1 MSSIGGNPTVAGSQ
15 SLDNSVVEEVEWK
28 QSSNATAQAVDKIT
42 LDGATIWEKPDY
54 TFSVSATFDVET
66 EQATISVTKGSE
78 IENWKYNLND
88 LPQSSAFTGN
98 STTTSIGAGTYT
110 ITAIGYSLSCT
121 CNYHAHT

>member
-1 MSSIGGNPTVAGSQ
+1 M
-15 SLDNSVVEEVEWK
+15 
-28 QSSNATAQAVDKIT
+28 
-42 LDGATIWEKPDY
+42 DGATIWEKPDY

-110 ITAIGYSLSCT
+110 ITAIGYRGGVQKASATTTLTVSIDT
-121 CNYHAHT
+121 GISISATWDRETSVSYTHLRAHET